1 MNALHALPAARSRP
15 LEGRLPTGGLSLE
28 PTSTRCD
35 KNGFVG
41 KAGAGMITQAH
52 GESDQRGRERYALTD
67 THHGHIWGVCEA
79 VDGLFGEPR
88 RGTYE
93 LFGWVPGNGDVRG
106 WVGSRAWLVPDDGAP
121 EPWLL
126 EDVESFGLLPGSDS
140 LVLTGQDDHE
150 GPPEGHRGSVRVHD
164 GSRWLGSCREFA
176 RVLPPERAAPP
187 LVLRGLARS
196 DRLRTA
202 LRTGTRRALDLEQAA
217 LEVRDAQ
224 GEPLTD
230 RLLWATVR
238 DWEPSSHGAD
248 LIDLELDG
256 EFFTPVPPY
265 AQPVWEQ
272 WLTGAPDTF
281 GAWAAL
287 DTRRRE
293 VWLDLV
299 RERACRR
306 DRRDRPAGRAYELDG
321 RQITD
326 EPGLYLALGE
336 AVNGP
341 GGYFGGCLD
350 ALTDCLRGS
359 FGYTA
364 PATLLWRDAATARE
378 RLSRTLT
385 PRGRPF
391 DLFAEVL
398 DVLVEGGM
406 QVSLV

>member
-1 MNALHALPAARSRP
+1 MDFADKSRC
-15 LEGRLPTGGLSLE
+15 GHDS
-28 PTSTRCD
+28 S
-35 KNGFVG
+35 V
-41 KAGAGMITQAH
+41 H
-52 GESDQRGRERYALTD
+52 GERDHRGRERYALTD
-67 THHGHIWGVCEA
+67 THHGDVWGVCEA
-79 VDGLFGEPR
+79 LDGLFGEPR

-93 LFGWVPGNGDVRG
+93 LFGWVPQDDDVRR
-106 WVGSRAWLVPDDGAP
+106 WVGSRAWLVPDDGAL

-126 EDVESFGLLPGSDS
+126 EDAESLGPLPGSDS

-150 GPPEGHRGSVRVHD
+150 GPPEGHRGPVRVHD

-176 RVLPPERAAPP
+176 RTLPSERAAPP
-187 LVLRGLARS
+187 LVLRGLAQS

-217 LEVRDAQ
+217 LEIRDAR

-238 DWEPSSHGAD
+238 DWGPSACGAD

-256 EFFTPVPPY
+256 EFFTPVPAY
-265 AQPVWEQ
+265 AQPVWDQ
-272 WLTGAPDTF
+272 WLAGPPDTP
-281 GAWAAL
+281 GAWGGL
-287 DTRRRE
+287 DTRHRE

-299 RERACRR
+299 RDRACRR
-306 DRRDRPAGRAYELDG
+306 PHRDRPAAHAYELDG
-321 RQITD
+321 RRITD

-359 FGYTA
+359 FGYSA
-364 PATLLWRDAATARE
+364 PATLLWRNAATARE
-378 RLSRTLT
+378 RLSRNLA
-385 PRGRPF
+385 PCGRPF

-398 DVLVEGGM
+398 DVLAEGGM
-406 QVSLV
+406 HITLA